1 MDSVSKVGYLPKSVK
16 AKVNS
21 TETFSKLWAKKYVQ
35 KVREPENSRKGN
47 PKGLEVV
54 NAQRLLDSIRSI
66 TIQSWSK
73 TEILLSQEVRRQG
86 INYRLIDPWEIT
98 KDAYRIYEKVLLAY
112 GDRVMPQRLAVFI
125 ASDLGYIRQK
135 YTAIDPRV
143 LGFVSMQFHYTGQ
156 LLLKLLPV
164 SDQATVGTYFKVID
178 DHLYI
183 PLQRLYEAAANYERN
198 SSVLQILAKL
208 LPVNSEIARKIVAR
222 TSELNPNYHCY
233 SGTLSESKIESSSLR
248 DVEMFQIYLCLC
260 VLEQSIAPIQQELF
274 PLCVMI
280 YPTLKVRW
288 ELVRQMIHLIG
299 LELRE
304 RLEPKQVAL
313 FMPYFQA
320 LWQMFSPDVFPDSLD
335 FQEMGHSA

>member
-1 MDSVSKVGYLPKSVK
+1 MDSVSRVSCLQKSGK
-16 AKVNS
+16 AKVHS
-21 TETFSKLWAKKYVQ
+21 IETFSKLWAKKYVQ
-35 KVREPENSRKGN
+35 KVVESENSWKGN
-47 PKGLEVV
+47 SKVLEAIT
-54 NAQRLLDSIRSI
+54 AQRLLDSLRS
-66 TIQSWSK
+66 TSIQAWSK
-73 TEILLSQEVRRQG
+73 TETLLSQEVRRQG

-98 KDAYRIYEKVLLAY
+98 KDAYCIYEKVLLAY
-112 GDRVMPQRLAVFI
+112 GDRVIPQRLAVFI
-125 ASDLGYIRQK
+125 SSDLGRIRQK
-135 YTAIDPRV
+135 YTKIDPRV
-143 LGFVSMQFHYTGQ
+143 LGFVSMQFHYSGQ

-183 PLQRLYEAAANYERN
+183 PLQRLYEAAAKYDRN

-208 LPVNSEIARKIVAR
+208 LPINSEIATKIVFR
-222 TSELNPNYHCY
+222 TIELNPNYRCH
-233 SGTLSESKIESSSLR
+233 SGTLSESTIKNSSLR
-248 DVEMFQIYLCLC
+248 DVEMFQIYLWLC

-304 RLEPKQVAL
+304 RLEAQQVAL

-320 LWQMFSPDVFPDSLD
+320 LWQMFSPDVFPDILD
-335 FQEMGHSA
+335 VQELGHSA